1 MVKQQANRGD
11 RTLTSVEGLLNKSSY
26 VGSSV
31 SGEPKYS
38 SSSTES
44 GVVGVV
50 EHLVPAVVTV
60 AATAWVWRV
69 ESREWYLEDSSSTT
83 RARGEIS
90 T

>member
-1 MVKQQANRGD
+1 MIKQQVNR
-11 RTLTSVEGLLNKSSY
+11 RERMLTSVEGRLNKSSY

-31 SGEPKYS
+31 SGEPKDS

-50 EHLVPAVVTV
+50 EHLVLAVVTV

-69 ESREWYLEDSSSTT
+69 ESREW
-83 RARGEIS
+83 
-90 T
+90 